1 MAMRKKVKSVALA
14 EKLEALPVTNV
25 PIAVVKPHP
34 RNYRSHPEDQ
44 LEHLKR
50 SIVEHGFY
58 KNVVVAN
65 DLTILAGHGA
75 VKAARELGFLSI
87 PVVKL
92 NIGPSDPRALKV
104 LAGDNEIEHL
114 AEQDDRLLSELLKI
128 VKEDGGLIGTGF
140 DEQML
145 ANLVYV
151 TRPAAEIADHN
162 EAAHWVG
169 MPDYELPLAPHKVIV
184 SFRSL
189 EDKMKFAALI
199 GQKFTDKTVSTW
211 WPYKEK
217 NDVAS
222 VRFEPA
228 MASKA
233 AKAEKVAAEL
243 DVAESDQR

>member
-1 MAMRKKVKSVALA
+1 MG
-14 EKLEALPVTNV
+14 ALPIENV
-25 PIAVVKPHP
+25 QIELLKPHP

-50 SIVEHGFY
+50 SIQEHGFY
-58 KNVVVAN
+58 KNIVVAS
-65 DLTILAGHGA
+65 DFTILAGHGA
-75 VKAARELGFLSI
+75 VKAARELGYAII
-87 PVVKL
+87 PVVRL
-92 NIGPSDPRALKV
+92 QIGPSDPRALKV

-128 VKEDGGLIGTGF
+128 VKEDGGLVGTGF

-151 TRPAAEIADHN
+151 TRPASEIADHN

-169 MPDYELPLAPHKVIV
+169 MPDYELPLAPHNVIV
-184 SFRSL
+184 SFRTL

-199 GQKFTDKTVSTW
+199 GQKFTDKTISTW

-228 MASKA
+228 KA
-233 AKAEKVAAEL
+233 AKAAKAATTESEL
-243 DVAESDQR
+243 VESDQR